1 MVKLK
6 PHVHS
11 FGFNAVHIVFVTK
24 YRHPVIT
31 EAIEIRLSELI
42 DQLCKTQDCE
52 LLECKAD
59 LGTKDHIH
67 LLIDVA
73 PKISLSKLVNILKTI
88 TSREIRKEFAEAIKP
103 FYCGAT
109 PVGSPDLG
117 LSSNGENA
125 HQERKPIFW
134 KRGFGYT
141 SAGGAPLTVLK
152 QYIEN
157 QGYD

>member
-6 PHVHS
+6 PHIHS
-11 FGFNAVHIVFVTK
+11 FGFNLVHIVFVTK
-24 YRHPVIT
+24 YRHPVIN
-31 EAIEIRLSELI
+31 EAIESRLRELI
-42 DQLCKTQDCE
+42 KKLCKTQDCE
-52 LLECKAD
+52 LIECQAD

-73 PKISLSKLVNILKTI
+73 PKISLSKLCNILKTI
-88 TSREIRKEFAEAIKP
+88 TSREIRKEFADFLKP
-103 FYCGAT
+103 YYW
-109 PVGSPDLG
+109 
-117 LSSNGENA
+117 
-125 HQERKPIFW
+125 KPIFW

-157 QGYD
+157 QGYKS

>member
-11 FGFNAVHIVFVTK
+11 FGFNVVHIVFVTK

-31 EAIEIRLSELI
+31 EAMETRLKEIIEK
-42 DQLCKTQDCE
+42 LCKTQDCE

-59 LGTKDHIH
+59 LGKRDHVH

-88 TSREIRKEFAEAIKP
+88 TSREIRKEFAEELKP
-103 FYCGAT
+103 YYWK
-109 PVGSPDLG
+109 PVL
-117 LSSNGENA
+117 
-125 HQERKPIFW
+125 W

-141 SAGGAPLTVLK
+141 SAGGAPLSVLK

-157 QGYD
+157 QGDDS

>member
-6 PHVHS
+6 LHLHS
-11 FGFNAVHIVFVTK
+11 FGFNIVHIVFVTK

-31 EAIEIRLSELI
+31 ESIEARLKELI
-42 DQLCKTQDCE
+42 KKLCQTQDCE

-59 LGTKDHIH
+59 LGKQDHIH
-67 LLIDVA
+67 LLIDLA

-88 TSREIRKEFAEAIKP
+88 TSREIRKEFATELKP
-103 FYCGAT
+103 YYWK
-109 PVGSPDLG
+109 PV
-117 LSSNGENA
+117 
-125 HQERKPIFW
+125 FW

-157 QGYD
+157 QGDDS

>member
-24 YRHPVIT
+24 YRQPVIT

-42 DQLCKTQDCE
+42 DKLCKTQDCE

-67 LLIDVA
+67 LLIDIA

-88 TSREIRKEFAEAIKP
+88 TSREIRKEFAEQLQP
-103 FYCGAT
+103 FYW
-109 PVGSPDLG
+109 
-117 LSSNGENA
+117 
-125 HQERKPIFW
+125 KPIFW

-157 QGYD
+157 QGYDS

>member
-24 YRHPVIT
+24 YRNPVIND
-31 EAIEIRLSELI
+31 AIEARLKELI
-42 DQLCKTQDCE
+42 EKLCKTQDCE
-52 LLECKAD
+52 LLQCKAD
-59 LGTKDHIH
+59 LGKRDHIH
-67 LLIDVA
+67 LLIDLA

-88 TSREIRKEFAEAIKP
+88 TSREIRKEFSHELKP
-103 FYCGAT
+103 YYWK
-109 PVGSPDLG
+109 PV
-117 LSSNGENA
+117 
-125 HQERKPIFW
+125 FW

-141 SAGGAPLTVLK
+141 SAGGAPLSVLK

-157 QGYD
+157 QGYDS

>member
-11 FGFNAVHIVFVTK
+11 FGFNVVHIVFVTK

-31 EAIEIRLSELI
+31 EAMETRLKEIIEK
-42 DQLCKTQDCE
+42 LCKTQDCE

-59 LGTKDHIH
+59 LGKRDH

-88 TSREIRKEFAEAIKP
+88 TSREIRKEFAEELKP
-103 FYCGAT
+103 YYWK
-109 PVGSPDLG
+109 PVL
-117 LSSNGENA
+117 
-125 HQERKPIFW
+125 W

-141 SAGGAPLTVLK
+141 SAGGAPSRVLK

-157 QGYD
+157 QGYDS